1 MPCYYCYCCECDWLT
16 KWCGVDHRSPA
27 EIRSMVVQEFH
38 VASKSG
44 TLDVHIINTGKLR
57 AQYTVQ
63 P

>member
-1 MPCYYCYCCECDWLT
+1 
-16 KWCGVDHRSPA
+16 
-27 EIRSMVVQEFH
+27 MVVQEFH